1 MSINQDEFKQAL
13 RRWASGVTIVTTKA
27 GDDQLLG
34 MTVSAFSSVS
44 IEPPLVLVCIN
55 QNSTSADAILE
66 SGVFAVNILEA
77 EQAELSGSFAS
88 SKTPEERFKETQWSE
103 GVTGAPLLDGCTA
116 NLDCALVQK
125 VQAGSHWVLIGEVQ
139 ALRSEDGEPLI
150 YFDGG
155 YRKIQQ

>member
-44 IEPPLVLVCIN
+44 AEPPLVLVCIN
-55 QNSTSADAILE
+55 QNSNSADAILE

-88 SKTPEERFKETQWSE
+88 SKTPEERFEETQWSE
-103 GVTGAPLLDGCTA
+103 GFTGAPLLDGCTA

>member
-1 MSINQDEFKQAL
+1 MSISQDEFKQAL
-13 RRWASGVTIVTTKA
+13 RRWVSGVTIVTTKA
-27 GDDQLLG
+27 GDGQLLG

-44 IEPPLVLVCIN
+44 AEPPLVLVCIN
-55 QNSTSADAILE
+55 QNSTSADAIIE

-77 EQAELSGSFAS
+77 GQADLSGSFAS
-88 SKTPEERFKETQWSE
+88 SKTPEERFAEAQCSE

-125 VQAGSHWVLIGEVQ
+125 VQAGSHWVFIGEVQ
-139 ALRSEDGEPLI
+139 AVRSQDGAPLL

>member
-77 EQAELSGSFAS
+77 DQAELSGSFAS
-88 SKTPEERFKETQWSE
+88 SKTHEERFKETKWSE
-103 GVTGAPLLDGCTA
+103 GFTGAPLLDGCTA

-125 VQAGSHWVLIGEVQ
+125 VQAGSHWVFIGEVQ